1 MKKRFLIAGLAL
13 ASLSLAACNKKEE
26 AKTTNTNNTVTESV
40 STDTEAVDDY
50 KLKVST
56 PSGAPLM
63 AISGAKDDIDLK
75 LVADTT
81 LLPGL
86 FQKTEE
92 KEDIIIAPVNVGTK
106 LYNANLS
113 TYKLAS
119 VITWG
124 NTYFSSGSE
133 NFTIDSMNGKT
144 VTFFG
149 KGSINVAIAKY
160 VLKQKAVTVT
170 EAYPDPDVVA
180 SIKGVLEANSDEM
193 VMIAEPVLT
202 VTQTSLEK
210 QGKSLTSYSIAN
222 EYKSLTNHKYPQAAI
237 FVNPDSYQLHKGKFD
252 EFFEAVENTTK
263 LVKSDVSKL
272 AKLSHEAGIPQGEAV
287 LQKAIPG
294 CGIEYVKGSVAK
306 SDVNYAATLAD
317 LTKYFG
323 DKAPE
328 DSFYLI

>member
-26 AKTTNTNNTVTESV
+26 AKTSNTNTVTESV
-40 STDTEAVDDY
+40 STDTKAVDDY

-106 LYNANLS
+106 LYNAKSS

-160 VLKQKAVTVT
+160 VLKQKGVTVT

-180 SIKGVLEANSDEM
+180 SIKGVLEANPDEM

-202 VTQTSLEK
+202 VTKTSLEK
-210 QGKSLTSYSIAN
+210 HKSLTSYSIAN
-222 EYKSLTNHKYPQAAI
+222 EYNSLTNHKYPQAAI

-317 LTKYFG
+317 LTNYFG
-323 DKAPE
+323 KKAPE

>member
-26 AKTTNTNNTVTESV
+26 AKTTNTNTVTES
-40 STDTEAVDDY
+40 TDVTTTVDDY

-75 LVADTT
+75 LVSDTT

-124 NTYFSSGSE
+124 NTYFSSGIE

-160 VLKQKAVTVT
+160 VLKQKGVTVT

-180 SIKGVLEANSDEM
+180 SIKGVLEANPDEM

-202 VTQTSLEK
+202 VTKTSLEK
-210 QGKSLTSYSIAN
+210 HKSLTSYSIAN
-222 EYKSLTNHKYPQAAI
+222 EYNSLTNHKYPQAAI

-317 LTKYFG
+317 LTNYFG
-323 DKAPE
+323 KKAPE

>member
-26 AKTTNTNNTVTESV
+26 AKTTNTNTVTES
-40 STDTEAVDDY
+40 TDVTTTVDDY

-75 LVADTT
+75 LVSDTT

-124 NTYFSSGSE
+124 NTYFSSGIE

-160 VLKQKAVTVT
+160 VLKQKGVTVT

-180 SIKGVLEANSDEM
+180 SIKGVLEANPDEM

-202 VTQTSLEK
+202 VTKTSLEK
-210 QGKSLTSYSIAN
+210 HKSLTSYSIAN
-222 EYKSLTNHKYPQAAI
+222 EYNSLTNHKYPQAAI

-294 CGIEYVKGSVAK
+294 CGIEYVKGSDAK

-317 LTKYFG
+317 LTNYFG
-323 DKAPE
+323 KKAPE

>member
-26 AKTTNTNNTVTESV
+26 AKTTNTNTVTES
-40 STDTEAVDDY
+40 TDVTTTVDDY

-75 LVADTT
+75 LVSDTT

-92 KEDIIIAPVNVGTK
+92 KEDIIIAPVNVGTN
-106 LYNANLS
+106 LYNNNLS

-160 VLKQKAVTVT
+160 VLKQKGVTVT

-180 SIKGVLEANSDEM
+180 SIKGVLEANPEEM

-202 VTQTSLEK
+202 VTQTSLQK

-317 LTKYFG
+317 LTDYFG
-323 DKAPE
+323 KKAPE

>member
-26 AKTTNTNNTVTESV
+26 AKTTNTNNTVTES
-40 STDTEAVDDY
+40 TDVTTTVDDY

-75 LVADTT
+75 LVSDTT

-92 KEDIIIAPVNVGTK
+92 KEDIIIAPVNVGTN
-106 LYNANLS
+106 LYNNNLS

-144 VTFFG
+144 VHG
-149 KGSINVAIAKY
+149 
-160 VLKQKAVTVT
+160 
-170 EAYPDPDVVA
+170 
-180 SIKGVLEANSDEM
+180 
-193 VMIAEPVLT
+193 
-202 VTQTSLEK
+202 TSLFEIDM
-210 QGKSLTSYSIAN
+210 QDTSIGDINIA
-222 EYKSLTNHKYPQAAI
+222 
-237 FVNPDSYQLHKGKFD
+237 
-252 EFFEAVENTTK
+252 
-263 LVKSDVSKL
+263 
-272 AKLSHEAGIPQGEAV
+272 
-287 LQKAIPG
+287 
-294 CGIEYVKGSVAK
+294 
-306 SDVNYAATLAD
+306 
-317 LTKYFG
+317 FG
-323 DKAPE
+323 
-328 DSFYLI
+328 

>member
-1 MKKRFLIAGLAL
+1 MKKRFLIAGLAI

-26 AKTTNTNNTVTESV
+26 AKTTNTNTVTES
-40 STDTEAVDDY
+40 TDVTTTVDDY

-75 LVADTT
+75 LVSDTT

-86 FQKTEE
+86 FQKIEE

-149 KGSINVAIAKY
+149 KDSINVAIAKY
-160 VLKQKAVTVT
+160 VLKQKGVTVT

-222 EYKSLTNHKYPQAAI
+222 EYKSLTDHKYPQAAI

-317 LTKYFG
+317 LTNYFG
-323 DKAPE
+323 KKAPE